1 MKKIIFLF
9 LFTLI
14 HVSVFSQGKVVFE
27 TMSVDLGDVNT
38 DIKPIRQEFR
48 FVNEGN
54 QPIKILKVL
63 SSNRNFEVYYPQEE
77 IKPGESGILRVEGT
91 IGPGKFKK
99 TITVNTTGY
108 IEYSRLYIGG
118 NNLGQGLQPPILI
131 SGSVSE
137 WIDNNKK
144 LIRDLPDCF
153 VYEIGVQYKVG
164 SDLKIKDVTYEKK
177 GLPQSI
183 INDIERLIREMPKFE
198 AGHSIAGDFTVTY
211 STGITNSGDKPT
223 FKLLASPIVS
233 EAINKIKYQYKDKIN
248 SGTYLISY
256 IIERDRTISN
266 IRLTAT
272 RSLYSDEQKLS
283 LVKQYILSLKEEL
296 KDKRDGKLTAKDR
309 ISSNDMVKF

>member
-1 MKKIIFLF
+1 MKRIIFFF

-54 QPIKILKVL
+54 QPIKILKVI
-63 SSNRNFEVYYPQEE
+63 SSNKNFDFYYPQEE

-91 IGPGKFKK
+91 VGSGKFKK
-99 TITVNTTGY
+99 TITVNTTGNV
-108 IEYSRLYIGG
+108 EFSRLYIGG
-118 NNLGQGLQPPILI
+118 NNLGQGLLPPTLVN
-131 SGSVSE
+131 GSVSE

-153 VYEIGVQYKVG
+153 IYEIDVQYKVG
-164 SDLKIKDVTYEKK
+164 SDLKIKEVTYEKK

-183 INDIERLIREMPKFE
+183 INDIERLIREMPKFI
-198 AGHSIAGDFTVTY
+198 AGHSIAGNFNVTY
-211 STGITNSGDKPT
+211 SSGITNPGDKTT
-223 FKLLASPIVS
+223 FKLLAAPIVS
-233 EAINKIKYQYKDKIN
+233 EAIKKVKEQYKDKIDRG
-248 SGTYLISY
+248 SYLISY
-256 IIERDRTISN
+256 IIEKDRTISN
-266 IRLTAT
+266 VRIIVTS
-272 RSLYSDEQKLS
+272 SLYRDEQKLS
-283 LVKQYILSLKEEL
+283 LVKQFILSLKKEL